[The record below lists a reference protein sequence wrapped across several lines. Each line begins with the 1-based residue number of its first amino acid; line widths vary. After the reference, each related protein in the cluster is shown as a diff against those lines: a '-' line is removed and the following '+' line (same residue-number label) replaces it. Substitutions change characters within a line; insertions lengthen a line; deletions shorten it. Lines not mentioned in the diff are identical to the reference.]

1 MTPNW
6 YKRSDR
12 LPGCDE
18 ARLYVLQPTRLYAI
32 RTRKSRQTKY
42 WKGVVVG
49 VCAIYGQ
56 QQSLAKTGGKERE
69 VGSVGRSTNQ

>member
-6 YKRSDR
+6 YKRSDL

-18 ARLYVLQPTRLYAI
+18 ARLYVLQPTRLYA
-32 RTRKSRQTKY
+32 RQTKY
-42 WKGVVVG
+42 WKGVVVC
-49 VCAIYGQ
+49 VCVIYGQ

-69 VGSVGRSTNQ
+69 VGSVGRSINQ